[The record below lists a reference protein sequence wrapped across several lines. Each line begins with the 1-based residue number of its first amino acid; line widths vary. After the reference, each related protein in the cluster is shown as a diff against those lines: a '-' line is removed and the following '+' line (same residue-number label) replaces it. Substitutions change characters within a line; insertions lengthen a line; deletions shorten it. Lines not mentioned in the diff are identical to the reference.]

1 MKWIPHF
8 NHLKEGGHLIL
19 TTPGGT
25 LDPPDAFY
33 GHIQHFNL
41 EQLASILSES
51 GFRVNLARSWG
62 FPLFSLQKIIT
73 KRYFRSVRTN
83 YMEGHLSKKEEN
95 YLFGRILCLF
105 RPRPD
110 KPWAANLSQGRQTGA
125 ER

>member
-1 MKWIPHF
+1 M
-8 NHLKEGGHLIL
+8 IL

-41 EQLASILSES
+41 EQLASILSEI

-62 FPLFSLQKIIT
+62 FPFFSLQKIIT

-83 YMEGHLSKKEEN
+83 YMEGHLSKKKRII
-95 YLFGRILCLF
+95 YLVAYYAYFVHDLINLGPQIFLRAV
-105 RPRPD
+105 
-110 KPWAANLSQGRQTGA
+110 KPVQKGDRQA
-125 ER
+125 